1 MNPVRPG
8 PHDLQGLPTLTEV
21 IELPARAALPA
32 SAPSGAAIVPEPDRA
47 AVAAVTAAGV
57 VSEEQLVE
65 RVLTDLQRNADLML
79 EVRLRE
85 ALAPIV
91 ARLSDGLVHDVQL
104 EFGATLRD
112 IVERAVTQELARQ
125 RGR

>member
-47 AVAAVTAAGV
+47 AVAAVTAAGA

-65 RVLTDLQRNADLML
+65 RVLIDLQRNADLML

-91 ARLSDGLVHDVQL
+91 ARLMMSCVACAPGLIQALNVKPV
-104 EFGATLRD
+104 
-112 IVERAVTQELARQ
+112 VAVSPA
-125 RGR
+125 